1 MCMSVYIE
9 WLYGDQ
15 TSDLNP
21 IIEKA
26 IKSSLAYEGVHEPVE
41 LSVTI
46 MSSDEIQEINL
57 DQRGINKPTD
67 VLSFPMVNILIGEQ
81 FNQALQHEPKN
92 PETDEVYIGDIVISW
107 DKVIEQSD
115 LYGHSRER
123 ELSFLVVHSMLHL
136 MGYDHETEEEETM
149 MIQKQ
154 KEILKDMGME
164 R

>member
-1 MCMSVYIE
+1 MSVYIE

-26 IKSSLAYEGVHEPVE
+26 IKSSLIYESVHEPVE

-92 PETDEVYIGDIVISW
+92 PETDEV
-107 DKVIEQSD
+107 
-115 LYGHSRER
+115 L
-123 ELSFLVVHSMLHL
+123 
-136 MGYDHETEEEETM
+136 
-149 MIQKQ
+149 
-154 KEILKDMGME
+154 
-164 R
+164 